1 MANLNEAY
9 DIALNVIERVGRAL
23 GASGLVSISHAHASG
38 ISYSNIGKPGLEFI
52 EELVEKGARVR
63 VFATFNPVGIPLDPK
78 PLMEYGVEHSE
89 VEEQYKIIN
98 LLIKMGFRF
107 SATCIPYV
115 LRRPKFKEHLA
126 WGESSA
132 VAVAN
137 SFFGAYT
144 NKEGG
149 PLALLAAIAGVT
161 YNAGL
166 HIASNRKPKVQIV
179 VPQPENEV
187 DAGLL
192 GYLVAQ
198 KTSEIPAIQCPSGW
212 RCGFTCFKAFAAAYA
227 SFSHNA
233 HFVIVGVS
241 PESSK
246 VEGDS
251 RIVIDEDEVEM
262 AREKFSDVNVED
274 VEVFYTG
281 CPHITL
287 GEVLRIVR
295 LVEKARTV
303 HGKKYEVWISVPGY
317 YILRRWWAKVR
328 DYAMRRGVR
337 LLAGTCPVVMDVKR
351 FVGKVATDSVKA
363 AFYLKVRHRLK
374 IKISTL
380 KQYLGLE
387 YND

>member
-1 MANLNEAY
+1 VANVNDAY

-23 GASGLVSISHAHASG
+23 GASGFVSISHAHASG
-38 ISYSNIGKPGLEFI
+38 ISYNNIGRPGLEFI

-63 VFATFNPVGIPLDPK
+63 VFATFNPVGVPLDPR
-78 PLMEYGVEHSE
+78 PLIDYDVEYSE
-89 VEEQYKIIN
+89 VEEQHRIIN
-98 LLIKMGFRF
+98 LLIKMGFHF
-107 SATCIPYV
+107 SATCIPYI
-115 LRRPKFKEHLA
+115 LRRPKPKEHLA

-132 VAVAN
+132 VAIAN

-166 HIASNRKPKVQIV
+166 HIATNRKPKIQVIV
-179 VPQPENEV
+179 PRPENEV

-198 KTSEIPAIQCPSGW
+198 KASEIPAVQCLGGW

-241 PESSK
+241 PESGK
-246 VEGDS
+246 VEGDNK
-251 RIVIDEDEVEM
+251 IVIDEEEVEM

-274 VEVFYTG
+274 VDVFYTG

-287 GEVLRIVR
+287 GEVFRVIR
-295 LVEKARTV
+295 LVERAKTIYR
-303 HGKKYEVWISVPGY
+303 KKYEVWVGVPGY
-317 YILRRWWAKVR
+317 YILRRWWVKVR

-337 LLAGTCPVVMDVKR
+337 LLAGTCPVVMDVRK
-351 FVGKVATDSVKA
+351 FVDRVATDSVKA
-363 AFYLKVRHRLK
+363 AFYLKVRHRLNVK
-374 IKISTL
+374 VSTL
-380 KQYLGLE
+380 EQYLGLKR
-387 YND
+387 NG

>member
-1 MANLNEAY
+1 MANVNDAY

-23 GASGLVSISHAHASG
+23 GASGFVSISHAHASG
-38 ISYSNIGKPGLEFI
+38 ISYNNIGRPGLEFI

-63 VFATFNPVGIPLDPK
+63 VFATFNPVGVPLDPR
-78 PLMEYGVEHSE
+78 PLIDYDVEYSG
-89 VEEQYKIIN
+89 VEEQHRIIN
-98 LLIKMGFRF
+98 LLIKMGFHF
-107 SATCIPYV
+107 SATCIPYI
-115 LRRPKFKEHLA
+115 LRRPKPKEHLA

-132 VAVAN
+132 VAIAN

-166 HIASNRKPKVQIV
+166 HIATNRKPKIQVIV
-179 VPQPENEV
+179 PRPENEV

-198 KTSEIPAIQCPSGW
+198 KASEIPAVQCLGGW

-241 PESSK
+241 PESGK
-246 VEGDS
+246 VEGDNK
-251 RIVIDEDEVEM
+251 IVIDEEEVEM

-274 VEVFYTG
+274 VDVFYTG

-287 GEVLRIVR
+287 GEVFRVIR
-295 LVEKARTV
+295 LVERAKTIYR
-303 HGKKYEVWISVPGY
+303 KKYEVWVGVPGY
-317 YILRRWWAKVR
+317 YILRRWWVKVR

-337 LLAGTCPVVMDVKR
+337 LLAGTCPVVMDVRK
-351 FVGKVATDSVKA
+351 FVDRVATDSVKA
-363 AFYLKVRHRLK
+363 AFYLKVRHRLNVK
-374 IKISTL
+374 VSTL
-380 KQYLGLE
+380 EQYLGLKR
-387 YND
+387 NG

>member
-1 MANLNEAY
+1 VADVNDAY

-23 GASGLVSISHAHASG
+23 GASRLVGISHAHASG

-78 PLMEYGVEHSE
+78 SMVGYDVEYSG
-89 VEEQYKIIN
+89 VEEQRRIID
-98 LLIKMGFRF
+98 LLIRMGFHF
-107 SATCIPYV
+107 SATCIPYI
-115 LRRPKFKEHLA
+115 LRRPRFGEHLA

-132 VAVAN
+132 VGVAN
-137 SFFGAYT
+137 GFFGAYT

-166 HIASNRKPKVQIV
+166 HITSNRKPRVQVI
-179 VPQPENEV
+179 VPQPRNEV

-192 GYLVAQ
+192 GYVVAQ
-198 KTSEIPAIQCPSGW
+198 KTSEIPAIQCSGGW
-212 RCGFTCFKAFAAAYA
+212 RCGFSCFKAFAAAYA

-246 VEGDS
+246 VEGNS
-251 RIVIDEDEVEM
+251 KIVVDKDEIEM
-262 AREKFSDVNVED
+262 ARERFSDVDVED

-281 CPHITL
+281 CPHTTL
-287 GEVLRIVR
+287 GEVFRIVK
-295 LVEKARTV
+295 LVEKARAI
-303 HGKKYEVWISVPGY
+303 HGKRYEVWVGVPGY
-317 YILRRWWAKVR
+317 YVLRRWWPEVR

-337 LLAGTCPVVMDVKR
+337 LLAGTCPVVMDVKK
-351 FVGKVATDSVKA
+351 FVNRVATDSVKA
-363 AFYLKVRHRLK
+363 AFYLKVRHKLDV
-374 IKISTL
+374 KISTL
-380 KQYLGLE
+380 EQYLGLKR
-387 YND
+387 ND